1 MLDFMSKGGVLVI
14 PIGLCSV
21 AALALFIERLL
32 FFWQF
37 QKGIKNLQERLTC
50 LIRDAKF
57 SEAMAI
63 AASRK
68 NALGRI
74 YFEIL
79 SLREHPDAIQQEAI
93 REAYERESKTLS
105 ARLQLLATI
114 GNIAPLLGLLGTITG
129 MIKAFMVIQ
138 QAGGKVDAAAL
149 AGGIWEA
156 MLTTALGLAVALP
169 VMMGHSYLVFCVES
183 RESMLK
189 QSIVSYLKETSAP

>member
-1 MLDFMSKGGVLVI
+1 MIQIQAWLYGHYSNVEALLYTGGDVLLI
-14 PIGLCSV
+14 LFGV
-21 AALALFIERLL
+21 AFLLWWFIIERMW
-32 FFWQF
+32 FFF
-37 QKGIKNLQERLTC
+37 GPSRHR
-50 LIRDAKF
+50 RDAKRLSDKLELMLAWEARWDTQKALWLRRRWV
-57 SEAMAI
+57 SESHIRANHGMMAI
-63 AASRK
+63 RG
-68 NALGRI
+68 LVQI
-74 YFEIL
+74 C
-79 SLREHPDAIQQEAI
+79 
-93 REAYERESKTLS
+93 
-105 ARLQLLATI
+105 
-114 GNIAPLLGLLGTITG
+114 PLLGLLGTITG